1 MVSEKSFPLLVVV
14 AAGLSACG
22 LAQQV
27 QLQQQEATARP
38 IHDSARGECE
48 RLFPDRLKRPVVSRV
63 RCLNSADEAYYAM
76 AAPRDIDLIRLALA
90 QRLVAAERFDQKQL
104 SEGEYEAASA
114 TIFADLQT
122 QARQRDQIALQN
134 HQAQQAASAA
144 MIASGA
150 AMMTPPPPPPPP
162 APPRFPT
169 NTNCTTTGATTNCQ
183 SW

>member
-1 MVSEKSFPLLVVV
+1 
-14 AAGLSACG
+14 
-22 LAQQV
+22 
-27 QLQQQEATARP
+27 
-38 IHDSARGECE
+38 
-48 RLFPDRLKRPVVSRV
+48 
-63 RCLNSADEAYYAM
+63 M